1 MLSCKLP
8 AGTRQPFDF
17 IRYFLT
23 LQRYLGFD
31 KVKRDS
37 INESETVKGWIYH
50 GESNDAFSDA
60 DQYLG
65 PFNGH
70 VNGACIMKEIHQ

>member
-1 MLSCKLP
+1 M
-8 AGTRQPFDF
+8 A
-17 IRYFLT
+17 
-23 LQRYLGFD
+23 
-31 KVKRDS
+31 KRGNVIGQD
-37 INESETVKGWIYH
+37 NVRGWIYH
-50 GESNDAFSDA
+50 GQSNDAFSDA

>member
-1 MLSCKLP
+1 MLVYADP
-8 AGTRQPFDF
+8 RVDTVQRDTVIGQD
-17 IRYFLT
+17 T
-23 LQRYLGFD
+23 L
-31 KVKRDS
+31 
-37 INESETVKGWIYH
+37 KGWIYQ
-50 GESNDAFSDA
+50 GQSNDAFSDA

>member
-1 MLSCKLP
+1 M
-8 AGTRQPFDF
+8 
-17 IRYFLT
+17 
-23 LQRYLGFD
+23 
-31 KVKRDS
+31 VKRDT
-37 INESETVKGWIYH
+37 IIGQAHTKAWIYQ
-50 GESNDAFSDA
+50 GQSNDAFSDA